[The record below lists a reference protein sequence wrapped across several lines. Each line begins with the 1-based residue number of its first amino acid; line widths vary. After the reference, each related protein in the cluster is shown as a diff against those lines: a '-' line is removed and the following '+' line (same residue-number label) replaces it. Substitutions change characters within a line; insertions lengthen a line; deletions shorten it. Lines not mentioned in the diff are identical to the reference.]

1 MSHLS
6 RSVVRSS
13 SDATVSGAIAGRV
26 PVSRGALP
34 LPVYVGVIIA
44 VLFATLSSNPLLT
57 VGSIIALLLI
67 AVLLWRP
74 GEPPV
79 LIFAAGYQWIQVT
92 MLVFIADYDG
102 VSVLARSASP
112 QIDKAI
118 WLGLVG
124 LVVLSAGIR
133 MGVRHLPLP
142 N

>member
-1 MSHLS
+1 MNH
-6 RSVVRSS
+6 SS
-13 SDATVSGAIAGRV
+13 NSLVGPPNGASGNDMIAGPV
-26 PVSRGALP
+26 VVSRGALP

-44 VLFATLSSNPLLT
+44 VLFAMLSSNPLLT
-57 VGSIIALLLI
+57 AGSIIALLLI
-67 AVLLWRP
+67 ARLLWRP

-79 LIFAAGYQWIQVT
+79 LLFAAGYQWIQVT

-102 VSVLARSASP
+102 ASVMTKSFSP

-133 MGVRHLPLP
+133 VGVRHLPL
-142 N
+142 